1 VLWLVRG
8 KTSMNA
14 ICICFWYTFYSTLV
28 KSSLHYNRGAETH
41 TFNICSGERER
52 FSSNDGLF
60 PWEDDEQLILYFSAI
75 VFLAFGGKSTLEK
88 MPFPCFI

>member
-1 VLWLVRG
+1 VAGSWQVFDECNMYMLLVYILLDACEVF
-8 KTSMNA
+8 TSLQSR
-14 ICICFWYTFYSTLV
+14 C
-28 KSSLHYNRGAETH
+28 RDTH
-41 TFNICSGERER
+41 IQHLLRRERER

-88 MPFPCFI
+88 MPFSCFI